1 MKMIVDNILE
11 TIGNTPLV
19 KIHGYDEENRAEV
32 YAKVEYFNAGGSVKD
47 RIALHM
53 VESMESEGKLKE
65 GDTIVEPTS
74 GNTGVGLAMVSAVKG
89 YNAVFVMPETMS
101 IERRKLLKAY
111 GAELI
116 LTEGSKGMSGAISKA
131 EELVKEKGFVML
143 SQFENS
149 YNPETHEL
157 STGKEIANEF
167 TELDAFVAGVGTG
180 GTISGIGKVL
190 KGKFP
195 ALKIIAI
202 EPDSSP
208 VLSGGEAGPH
218 GIQGIGAGFIPKTMN
233 TNIADEI
240 MKVSTEDSIKMARD
254 IAKTNGLLLGI
265 SSGAAL
271 YGAISMAKRLGKG
284 NKVVFIA
291 PDSGE
296 RYLSTELFN

>member
-1 MKMIVDNILE
+1 MIVDNILE

-131 EELVKEKGFVML
+131 EELVKEKGFVMM
-143 SQFENS
+143 SQFENP

-190 KGKFP
+190 KAKFP

-296 RYLSTELFN
+296 RYLSTELFND